1 MVTTRAP
8 SQTDLVRSGEPRLAR
23 PSAAAHFGPML
34 TGAKISSPIRPMWFD
49 RFLRDVSMRVTELTD
64 EDRLWV
70 QERTELLFGGDF
82 VVSRTEVHDPHQ
94 LPGFIACE
102 GRERVGLATYSI
114 YGGECELV
122 TIDALC
128 QFMGVGSLLLEKV
141 EEAARAAGCAKIW
154 TITTNDNLDA
164 QRFFQKRGFVMSQVR
179 LGGMTKIRL
188 LKPNVPKVGYY
199 GIPVRDEIELEKR
212 LGPVPAL

>member
-1 MVTTRAP
+1 MT
-8 SQTDLVRSGEPRLAR
+8 
-23 PSAAAHFGPML
+23 
-34 TGAKISSPIRPMWFD
+34 TGARTSPPNRHPSFE

-64 EDRLWV
+64 DDRKWV

-82 VVSRTEVHDPHQ
+82 VVSRTEVHDPHK
-94 LPGFIACE
+94 LPGFIATE
-102 GRERVGLATYSI
+102 GRERVGLATYCV

-128 QFMGVGSLLLEKV
+128 QFMGVGTLLLERV
-141 EEAARAAGCAKIW
+141 EEAAREAGCAKIW

-164 QRFFQKRGFVMSQVR
+164 QRFFQKRGFGIARVR

-188 LKPNVPKVGYY
+188 LKPNVPKIGYY
-199 GIPVRDEIELEKR
+199 GIPVRDEIELEKPLAPLPPR
-212 LGPVPAL
+212 